1 MAAGLLSTTTTF
13 PNIDM
18 SLKQHPLSAAF
29 PAMPADDFA
38 ALKDSIGNIGVQNP
52 ITLFEGMVLD
62 GWHRYTAANEC
73 DVDCPTVEL
82 GSTDPRD
89 FVLAQNKARRH
100 ITQAQLALATTAVYA
115 WRPHGDQKTVT
126 MGTECPSPK
135 STAELAEISGVGERT
150 IKQAKAVQTKAAP
163 EVVAAVKS
171 GEIGLPKAAAIAKL
185 PKEEQAAAITKPTPK
200 PAKPA
205 PAVVE
210 PEIEAPPD
218 YTELDA
224 AHDQIS
230 ELQSAL
236 VVARMGDIP
245 EEEKQHASELIA
257 ELRAEVKT
265 LDASLKAAYLSR
277 DQLMEENA
285 QMRKQMQMQRKEID
299 RLKSGK

>member
-1 MAAGLLSTTTTF
+1 M
-13 PNIDM
+13 NYERH
-18 SLKQHPLSAAF
+18 QLSASWPDMAEE
-29 PAMPADDFA
+29 DFV
-38 ALKDSIGNIGVQNP
+38 ALKDSISYSGLIEP
-52 ITLFEGMVLD
+52 ITLFEGQILD
-62 GWHRYTAANEC
+62 GWHRYSACIQTETAPKFE
-73 DVDCPTVEL
+73 EFL
-82 GSTDPRD
+82 GSDPAQYVRD
-89 FVLAQNKARRH
+89 KHTRRPLTL
-100 ITQAQLALATTAVYA
+100 TQRLTCIALMSRWKPRGGNQSAVPA
-115 WRPHGDQKTVT
+115 DCSSSKD
-126 MGTECPSPK
+126 
-135 STAELAEISGVGERT
+135 I
-150 IKQAKAVQTKAAP
+150 AKAAGGGVRSAEHVKEAITKGAP
-163 EVVAAVKS
+163 ELVQAMKAGKVGA
-171 GEIGLPKAAAIAKL
+171 EKAAAIAKL
-185 PKEEQAAAITKPTPK
+185 PKEEQAAALTKPVPK
-200 PAKPA
+200 PTKPA
-205 PAVVE
+205 PAEVE

-285 QMRKQMQMQRKEID
+285 QMKRQMAMQRKEID

>member
-1 MAAGLLSTTTTF
+1 MLELSLIRIDGGTQTRAELNQDTVDTYAEAIAAGVVF
-13 PNIDM
+13 PPVTVFFDGKDRW
-18 SLKQHPLSAAF
+18 L
-29 PAMPADDFA
+29 ADGFHRYFA
-38 ALKDSIGNIGVQNP
+38 AKKAGKPSILENIIPGTKRDAV
-52 ITLFEGMVLD
+52 LFSLGANGTHGLTRTNADKRNAVETMLQD
-62 GWHRYTAANEC
+62 PEWAAWSDN
-73 DVDCPTVEL
+73 
-82 GSTDPRD
+82 
-89 FVLAQNKARRH
+89 
-100 ITQAQLALATTAVYA
+100 
-115 WRPHGDQKTVT
+115 
-126 MGTECPSPK
+126 
-135 STAELAEISGVGERT
+135 
-150 IKQAKAVQTKAAP
+150 
-163 EVVAAVKS
+163 
-171 GEIGLPKAAAIAKL
+171 AIAKACHVSHPFVGSIRASIL
-185 PKEEQAAAITKPTPK
+185 KPLQDTPATRTVERNGKTYEQNTANIGKPIKKTWDWVDRTHK
-200 PAKPA
+200 PESIDAVPA
-205 PAVVE
+205 PVVE